1 MCECFTNT
9 YGNDEKAGNLREIP
23 QNGQGVKWSKKKLGN
38 GTMALK
44 CKGFLKEDIPN
55 TTLEHLIKEI
65 NKK

>member
-1 MCECFTNT
+1 MMKRQAT
-9 YGNDEKAGNLREIP
+9 YMKFLKMGRVSND
-23 QNGQGVKWSKKKLGN
+23 QKKKLGN